1 MKEIILSGMRPT
13 GTLHIGHLSVLNNW
27 VSLQG
32 EYKCYFLVADY
43 HALTTT
49 GYDNTTNLQENIK
62 NMVIDWMAV
71 GIDPER
77 STLFV
82 QSKVQAHAEIFLLLS
97 MLTPLSWLERCPTYK
112 SQIEQFKVNQGK
124 DIATYGFLGYPLL
137 QSCDILLY
145 NANRI
150 PVGKDQLPHI
160 EMTREIA
167 RRFNHIY
174 NKKIFVKPEGKLS
187 EIPLII
193 GTDGRKMSKSY
204 HNQINIMSDEKE
216 LNKKIRSMITD
227 SNRIHKT
234 DPGNPDV
241 CAVFNYQNIYNKS
254 IIEELESNCRKGT
267 IGCMDCKK
275 KLISALDILLSPFRE
290 KRNEILKKP
299 SYVEDVLREGQIQAS
314 KQADETLN
322 AVKSAINMA

>member
-1 MKEIILSGMRPT
+1 MKETILSGMRPT

-27 VSLQG
+27 VSLQA
-32 EYKCYFLVADY
+32 EYKCYFFAADY
-43 HALTTT
+43 HALTT
-49 GYDNTTNLQENIK
+49 GYENTADLQENIK

-71 GIDPER
+71 GIDPEK

-112 SQIEQFKVNQGK
+112 AQIEQFKVNQGK
-124 DIATYGFLGYPLL
+124 DITTYGFLGYPVL
-137 QSCDILLY
+137 QAGDILLY
-145 NANRI
+145 NANRV
-150 PVGKDQLPHI
+150 PVGKDQLPHV

-174 NKKIFVKPEGKLS
+174 NKKIFVEPEGKLS
-187 EIPLII
+187 EIPLIV

-216 LNKKIRSMITD
+216 LNKKVRSMITD
-227 SNRIHKT
+227 PSRIHKT

-241 CAVFNYQNIYNKS
+241 CTVFNYQKIYNAP
-254 IIEELESNCRKGT
+254 IIEKLESNCRKGT

-290 KRNEILKKP
+290 KRAEILKKP

-322 AVKSAINMA
+322 AVKSVMNMA